1 MKTLCTCLSGKTNCD
16 CHNIESIATDG
27 TNINRKDMTK
37 DTTDYKQLAYKLQG
51 DIEMRAWEDAQKNIP
66 FLKEMKQRIE
76 KFQNNKDVTEIEM
89 VYNMIDHWI
98 LELERI

>member
-1 MKTLCTCLSGKTNCD
+1 
-16 CHNIESIATDG
+16 
-27 TNINRKDMTK
+27 MTK

-89 VYNMIDHWI
+89 VYNMIDDWI